1 MENVPINLHES
12 NSEKLILKLN
22 SPSKYSLKEC
32 LCELKF
38 GRTASDQKLIDKF
51 ISQI

>member
-1 MENVPINLHES
+1 MENTLKNL
-12 NSEKLILKLN
+12 NDNKYSEITLKLN
-22 SPSKYSLKEC
+22 SPSKYSLREC
-32 LCELKF
+32 LEELKF